1 MLKTSSPFPN
11 NLSQPLV
18 ISSCLSSLERLNLFS
33 ILIPLLLSI
42 LLLDLPSHPPTVPE
56 KAPPSLRC
64 SLSALCFEV
73 PGCAAPVF
81 CPSGQPFLSLLIHQ
95 SHPCRVHLPASQ
107 CLLPPFPGYRCFKA
121 VMFLSGLLSG
131 ALVIFLLCHKERV
144 LETQLS
150 LEVSAGIA
158 LGIGLLCGLVTMLVR
173 SVGLFLTGLLLG
185 LTLGSGVLLGTEPIY
200 QPPSAWV
207 PAGGL
212 VGLALLGALFTL
224 RWPRPFTVL
233 GTALLGA
240 AVLVAC
246 ADYFL
251 EGLALGSRLG
261 QRLQA
266 LPALPP
272 LCWYSWVLLGTWP
285 ALGALGALAQ
295 WKLMDEEHGGH
306 ANVVLSQ
313 QRRHLQLLRI
323 RQQEAKWHRT
333 SPGVGLCEGSYR
345 RQLPASA
352 RSPADSLAPSYLQS
366 LRERQL
372 GPGTQATAPHTV
384 LDLDSDCGS
393 TVPLTTPG
401 STRT

>member
-1 MLKTSSPFPN
+1 MRETDTSPCDHSSSAMEED
-11 NLSQPLV
+11 LLPLV
-18 ISSCLSSLERLNLFS
+18 VTSDPRPFNQQLPEPPDPRCVLEPQDSPELAP
-33 ILIPLLLSI
+33 IL
-42 LLLDLPSHPPTVPE
+42 V
-56 KAPPSLRC
+56 C
-64 SLSALCFEV
+64 ALCCCF
-73 PGCAAPVF
+73 GIIYCCF
-81 CPSGQPFLSLLIHQ
+81 
-95 SHPCRVHLPASQ
+95 
-107 CLLPPFPGYRCFKA
+107 GYRCFKA

-185 LTLGSGVLLGTEPIY
+185 LTLGAGTLLGTEPIY

-212 VGLALLGALFTL
+212 VGLALLGALLTL

-246 ADYFL
+246 ADFFL

-272 LCWYSWVLLGTWP
+272 LCWYSWVLLGAWP

-295 WKLMDEEHGGH
+295 WKLMAEEHGGH
-306 ANVVLSQ
+306 ANVVLSRQ
-313 QRRHLQLLRI
+313 QRHLQLLRI

-333 SPGVGLCEGSYR
+333 PPGVGLCEGSYH
-345 RQLPASA
+345 RQLPPNA

-372 GPGTQATAPHTV
+372 GPGTQATAPHTI

-393 TVPLTTPG
+393 TIPLTTPSG
-401 STRT
+401 STQT

>member
-1 MLKTSSPFPN
+1 M
-11 NLSQPLV
+11 
-18 ISSCLSSLERLNLFS
+18 E
-33 ILIPLLLSI
+33 
-42 LLLDLPSHPPTVPE
+42 E
-56 KAPPSLRC
+56 A
-64 SLSALCFEV
+64 
-73 PGCAAPVF
+73 
-81 CPSGQPFLSLLIHQ
+81 
-95 SHPCRVHLPASQ
+95 
-107 CLLPPFPGYRCFKA
+107 LLP
-121 VMFLSGLLSG
+121 
-131 ALVIFLLCHKERV
+131 
-144 LETQLS
+144 
-150 LEVSAGIA
+150 
-158 LGIGLLCGLVTMLVR
+158 
-173 SVGLFLTGLLLG
+173 
-185 LTLGSGVLLGTEPIY
+185 
-200 QPPSAWV
+200 
-207 PAGGL
+207 
-212 VGLALLGALFTL
+212 LAMTSD
-224 RWPRPFTVL
+224 PRPFNQQLPEPPDPRCVLEPQDNPELAPALVCALCCCFGIIYCCFEPSLETSFCLSVPPASLPRLPLLQGSDVSLRPAIRSPGDLPAVPQGACARDTAEPGVL

-295 WKLMDEEHGGH
+295 WKLMDEERGGH
-306 ANVVLSQ
+306 TNAVVLSH

-345 RQLPASA
+345 RPLHPSA

-366 LRERQL
+366 LREHQL

-393 TVPLTTPG
+393 TVPLTTPSG

>member
-1 MLKTSSPFPN
+1 M
-11 NLSQPLV
+11 
-18 ISSCLSSLERLNLFS
+18 CSLLLLWNHLLLLRL
-33 ILIPLLLSI
+33 PLLQGSDVSLGPAVRSSG
-42 LLLDLPSHPPTVPE
+42 DLPAVPQGT
-56 KAPPSLRC
+56 
-64 SLSALCFEV
+64 SARDTAE
-73 PGCAAPVF
+73 PG
-81 CPSGQPFLSLLIHQ
+81 
-95 SHPCRVHLPASQ
+95 
-107 CLLPPFPGYRCFKA
+107 
-121 VMFLSGLLSG
+121 
-131 ALVIFLLCHKERV
+131 
-144 LETQLS
+144 
-150 LEVSAGIA
+150 
-158 LGIGLLCGLVTMLVR
+158 
-173 SVGLFLTGLLLG
+173 
-185 LTLGSGVLLGTEPIY
+185 
-200 QPPSAWV
+200 
-207 PAGGL
+207 
-212 VGLALLGALFTL
+212 
-224 RWPRPFTVL
+224 VL

-251 EGLALGSRLG
+251 EGLALGRRLG

-295 WKLMDEEHGGH
+295 WKLMDEEHGAH
-306 ANVVLSQ
+306 ANVVLSH

-345 RQLPASA
+345 RQLPHNA

-372 GPGTQATAPHTV
+372 GPGTQATAPYTV

-393 TVPLTTPG
+393 TVPLTTPSG
-401 STRT
+401 STQT

>member
-1 MLKTSSPFPN
+1 MEKDLLPLTVTSDPRLFNHQLPEPPDPRCVLEPQDN
-11 NLSQPLV
+11 PELAPALV
-18 ISSCLSSLERLNLFS
+18 C
-33 ILIPLLLSI
+33 
-42 LLLDLPSHPPTVPE
+42 
-56 KAPPSLRC
+56 
-64 SLSALCFEV
+64 ALCCCF
-73 PGCAAPVF
+73 GIIYCCF
-81 CPSGQPFLSLLIHQ
+81 
-95 SHPCRVHLPASQ
+95 
-107 CLLPPFPGYRCFKA
+107 GYRCFKA

-185 LTLGSGVLLGTEPIY
+185 LVLGTGALLATEPVY

-212 VGLALLGALFTL
+212 VGLSLLGALLTL
-224 RWPRPFTVL
+224 RWPRPCTVL

-240 AVLVAC
+240 SVLVAC

-251 EGLALGSRLG
+251 EGLALGTRLG

-266 LPALPP
+266 LPDLPP

-285 ALGALGALAQ
+285 TLGALGALAQ
-295 WKLMDEEHGGH
+295 WKLIAEERGGH
-306 ANVVLSQ
+306 ANVVLSH

-323 RQQEAKWHRT
+323 HSQEAKWHRT
-333 SPGVGLCEGSYR
+333 PSRVGLCKSSCQ
-345 RQLPASA
+345 RQLPRSA
-352 RSPADSLAPSYLQS
+352 RSPAESLPPNYLHS
-366 LRERQL
+366 LREHQL
-372 GPGTQATAPHTV
+372 GPSIHTSAPHTI

-393 TVPLTTPG
+393 TMPLTTP
-401 STRT
+401 SDSAQT

>member
-1 MLKTSSPFPN
+1 MEEALLPLAMTSDPRPFNQQLPEPPDPRCVLEPQDN
-11 NLSQPLV
+11 PELAPALV
-18 ISSCLSSLERLNLFS
+18 C
-33 ILIPLLLSI
+33 
-42 LLLDLPSHPPTVPE
+42 
-56 KAPPSLRC
+56 
-64 SLSALCFEV
+64 ALC
-73 PGCAAPVF
+73 C
-81 CPSGQPFLSLLIHQ
+81 
-95 SHPCRVHLPASQ
+95 
-107 CLLPPFPGYRCFKA
+107 CFG
-121 VMFLSGLLSG
+121 VIYCCFG

-185 LTLGSGVLLGTEPIY
+185 LTLGAGALLGTEPIY

-212 VGLALLGALFTL
+212 VGLALLGALLTL
-224 RWPRPFTVL
+224 RWPRPFTIL

-272 LCWYSWVLLGTWP
+272 LCWYSWALLGTWP

-295 WKLMDEEHGGH
+295 WKLVDEEHGGH
-306 ANVVLSQ
+306 ANAVVLSH

-333 SPGVGLCEGSYR
+333 APGVGLCEGSFQ
-345 RQLPASA
+345 RQLPPSA

-366 LRERQL
+366 LRDRQL
-372 GPGTQATAPHTV
+372 GPGSQATAPHTI
-384 LDLDSDCGS
+384 LDLDSGYGS
-393 TVPLTTPG
+393 TIPLTTPSG
-401 STRT
+401 STQT

>member
-1 MLKTSSPFPN
+1 MDERNGHLPPVTTSS
-11 NLSQPLV
+11 LGMEEALLPLV
-18 ISSCLSSLERLNLFS
+18 LTSDPRPFNQQLPQPPDPRCILEPQNN
-33 ILIPLLLSI
+33 P
-42 LLLDLPSHPPTVPE
+42 DLAPTLV
-56 KAPPSLRC
+56 C
-64 SLSALCFEV
+64 ALCCCF
-73 PGCAAPVF
+73 GIIYCCF
-81 CPSGQPFLSLLIHQ
+81 
-95 SHPCRVHLPASQ
+95 
-107 CLLPPFPGYRCFKA
+107 GYRCFKA

-185 LTLGSGVLLGTEPIY
+185 LTLGAGTLLGTEPIY

-212 VGLALLGALFTL
+212 VGLALLGALLTL

-233 GTALLGA
+233 GTSLLGA

-246 ADYFL
+246 ADFFL
-251 EGLALGSRLG
+251 EELALGSRLG

-272 LCWYSWVLLGTWP
+272 LCWYSWVLLGAWP

-295 WKLMDEEHGGH
+295 WKLMAEEHGGH
-306 ANVVLSQ
+306 ASAVILSRQ
-313 QRRHLQLLRI
+313 QRHLQLLRV
-323 RQQEAKWHRT
+323 RQQEAKWQRT
-333 SPGVGLCEGSYR
+333 PPGVGLCEGSYR
-345 RQLPASA
+345 RQLPPSA

-372 GPGTQATAPHTV
+372 GPSTQATAPHTV
-384 LDLDSDCGS
+384 LDLDSDCSS
-393 TVPLTTPG
+393 TVPLTTPAG
-401 STRT
+401 STQT